1 MMEYSWNILNN
12 QILCSFL
19 WSFQMK
25 YCYLDYLKMFEHFEM
40 MEHLYENVPTFLRIC
55 AHTQGKI
62 ADLFR
67 RFNQK

>member
-55 AHTQGKI
+55 AHT
-62 ADLFR
+62 
-67 RFNQK
+67 